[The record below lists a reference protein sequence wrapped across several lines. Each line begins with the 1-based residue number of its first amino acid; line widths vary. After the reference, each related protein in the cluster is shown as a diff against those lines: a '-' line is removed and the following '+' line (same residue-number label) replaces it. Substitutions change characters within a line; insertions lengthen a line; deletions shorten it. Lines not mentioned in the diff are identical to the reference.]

1 MAAANDS
8 DEPQRK
14 NRKRCV
20 AAAKEIS
27 TNAPVVVVS
36 GIEGNA
42 GEMTATAFAEW
53 ITVALFHSRLTLA
66 RVAPW

>member
-1 MAAANDS
+1 MAAANGS
-8 DEPQRK
+8 VEPQK

-36 GIEGNA
+36 GIEGNP
-42 GEMTATAFAEW
+42 GEMTATAFGEW